1 MKTRNKTIIAGLA
14 AVLSLG
20 VAAGTAWSQSAQG
33 DANVDNKAKVE
44 HRHKAEG
51 GAQMKAGAN
60 ADVNGKAGA
69 QMHAQGNAQMKG
81 EGHGGMKADMKGG
94 DKADMKADESGSMK
108 KKHEGSRMQ
117 MKSESRMGSHSNTA
131 SDSDQSMHM
140 KGDHMKNG
148 EARDHGGRHEK
159 SASVRGGGGVD
170 VRVTTQQR
178 TEIRDVFREH
188 RVRPAEHIN
197 FEINVGRRI
206 PHTVHLYRL
215 PPRIVEIVPAY
226 EDYEYFELADGR
238 IAIVDPDT
246 WEIVAIMA

>member
-1 MKTRNKTIIAGLA
+1 MKTRNKTIVAGFA

-20 VAAGTAWSQSAQG
+20 VASAAWAQ
-33 DANVDNKAKVE
+33 DAKIDDKAKLE
-44 HRHKAEG
+44 HRHKAES
-51 GAQMKAGAN
+51 GAHMKG
-60 ADVNGKAGA
+60 GA
-69 QMHAQGNAQMKG
+69 QMHAQGGAQMKN
-81 EGHGGMKADMKGG
+81 EGKTGMKAEGG
-94 DKADMKADESGSMK
+94 AKAEFRAEGSGSM

-117 MKSESRMGSHSNTA
+117 MKSENRMDANQGPDKGH
-131 SDSDQSMHM
+131 SMHM

-148 EARDHGGRHEK
+148 EARDAGSGHQ
-159 SASVRGGGGVD
+159 SASVQ
-170 VRVTTQQR
+170 VTTHQR

-188 RVRPAEHIN
+188 HVRPAENIT
-197 FEINVGRRI
+197 FEVNVGRRI